1 MSPYTWRPV
10 EVLVEDGWVPG
21 WLLSWRRDS
30 DSGWRALVEYTVD
43 VGMTYH
49 HWRPA
54 AEVRPR

>member
-21 WLLSWRRDS
+21 WLVSRRRDPDCGS
-30 DSGWRALVEYTVD
+30 RALVEYTVG

-49 HWRPA
+49 PWRPA
-54 AEVRPR
+54 AEFRPR